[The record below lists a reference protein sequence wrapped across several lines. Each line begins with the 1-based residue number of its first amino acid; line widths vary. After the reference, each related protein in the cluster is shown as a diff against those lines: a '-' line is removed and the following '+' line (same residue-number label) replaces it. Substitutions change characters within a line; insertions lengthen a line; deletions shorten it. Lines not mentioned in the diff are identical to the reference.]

1 MPRYLK
7 LNKTQPSGT
16 IVIDR
21 PDKRNALNRVT
32 LVELQQALE
41 DFHLEKSV
49 RAVILTG
56 SGTAFCA
63 GIDLHEIHDTINE
76 DFAWEVWNEDAIIYR
91 QLIEQMLRFPKPII
105 AAVNGPALGA
115 GAALVM
121 ACDLVV
127 AGESATFGIPEAR
140 RGLVSGLAMPLTTFR
155 LGAST
160 AARLALTGTVV
171 DATEAHRLG
180 AFHELVGHDQVWAR
194 AHELAETVAETASE
208 SILLTKR
215 LLNETIGETVLET
228 YLGAAAAASATART
242 TEAAAEGVQAFLDK
256 RSPDW

>member
-7 LNKTQPSGT
+7 LNKTKPSGT

-21 PDKRNALNRVT
+21 PTKRNALNRGT
-32 LVELQQALE
+32 MIELAQALE

-63 GIDLHEIHDTINE
+63 GIDLQEINDTIKE
-76 DFAWEVWNEDAIIYR
+76 DFAWEVWNEDAVRYR
-91 QLIEQMLRFPKPII
+91 NLVEQMLRFPKPII
-105 AAVNGPALGA
+105 AAVNGPAVGA

-127 AGESATFGIPEAR
+127 AGESATFGFPDVL

-160 AARLALTGTVV
+160 AARLALTGAVV
-171 DATEAHRLG
+171 DASEAHRLG
-180 AFHELVGHDQVWAR
+180 AFHELVDDDQVWAR
-194 AHELAETVAETASE
+194 AHQLAESIAETSE
-208 SILLTKR
+208 EAILLTKR
-215 LLNETIGETVLET
+215 LLNETVGETVLET
-228 YLGAAAAASATART
+228 YLGAAAASSAAART
-242 TEAAAEGVQAFLDK
+242 TEAASEGVQAFLEK
-256 RSPDW
+256 RAPNW